1 MKKQFLL
8 LLIIVLS
15 IFLCISLLVGCSRSK
30 AVAPTP
36 ANNNVAEGGS
46 SNLKEAAE
54 TTTAAQLLS
63 ESESSQQ
70 DQSKPGSD
78 LPNIKPKIIKS
89 AVLSIEVGKGTFDDS
104 MVKITKIAESSGGY
118 VSSTESY
125 SNAEGKITSGR
136 ILIRIPSEKFD
147 ISINEIKKIGEL
159 KSINISGQDVTQEYV
174 DLESRLKN
182 YEAQEKVLLDLMNKS
197 TSVKDSIEVQKE
209 LSNVQGEIEVIKGRM
224 NYLNNMV
231 SFSTIEI
238 TIAEP
243 NVAPP
248 VQGGGFLNAVK
259 RGAETAIKV
268 LNGLAFFII
277 TISPLIVL
285 AGIVL
290 IIVWASIRARNKR
303 RAKKTQ

>member
-15 IFLCISLLVGCSRSK
+15 IFLCISLFVGCSRSK

-54 TTTAAQLLS
+54 TTTAAQLLP

>member
-15 IFLCISLLVGCSRSK
+15 IFLCISLFVGCSRSK

>member
-1 MKKQFLL
+1 VKKQFLL

-15 IFLCISLLVGCSRSK
+15 IFLCISLFVGCSRSK

-89 AVLSIEVGKGTFDDS
+89 AVLSIEIGKGTFDDS

-268 LNGLAFFII
+268 LNGLVFFII

>member
-1 MKKQFLL
+1 VKKQFLL

-15 IFLCISLLVGCSRSK
+15 IFLCISLFVGCSRSK

-63 ESESSQQ
+63 ESESSQK

-89 AVLSIEVGKGTFDDS
+89 AVLSIEIGKGTFDDS

>member
-1 MKKQFLL
+1 VKKQFLL

-15 IFLCISLLVGCSRSK
+15 IFLCISLFVGCSRSK

-182 YEAQEKVLLDLMNKS
+182 YEAQEKVLIDLMNKS

>member
-1 MKKQFLL
+1 VKKQFLL

-15 IFLCISLLVGCSRSK
+15 IFLCISLFVGCSRSK

>member
-15 IFLCISLLVGCSRSK
+15 IFLCISLFVGCSRSK

-182 YEAQEKVLLDLMNKS
+182 YEAQEKVLIDLMNKS

>member
-1 MKKQFLL
+1 MKKQFIL

-15 IFLCISLLVGCSRSK
+15 IFLCISLFVGCSRSK

-63 ESESSQQ
+63 ESESSQK